1 MSNSLFQAL
10 GGNRMGGQMG
20 QFQKMVQDFR
30 QFQASFQGDP
40 KAEVMKLVQSGKIS
54 QQQLDQLQMMAQQFQ
69 AFL

>member
-1 MSNSLFQAL
+1 MSNSLFQQL

-20 QFQKMVQDFR
+20 RFQKMVQDFR

-69 AFL
+69 TFL

>member
-20 QFQKMVQDFR
+20 RFQKMVQDFR

-69 AFL
+69 TFL